1 MAHLRLAIVHAHS
14 DRLLTFNYVKILQDD
29 SGISTCHHTTSKP
42 RHERVD
48 VVTKV
53 QLHQFSYND
62 NVIVLLNTSDCYIC
76 FPWFDRMFSATKKIL
91 VL

>member
-1 MAHLRLAIVHAHS
+1 MARLRLAIEQAHS
-14 DRLLTFNYVKILQDD
+14 DCLLTFNYVKILQDD

-42 RHERVD
+42 QHERVD

-53 QLHQFSYND
+53 QLYQFSYND